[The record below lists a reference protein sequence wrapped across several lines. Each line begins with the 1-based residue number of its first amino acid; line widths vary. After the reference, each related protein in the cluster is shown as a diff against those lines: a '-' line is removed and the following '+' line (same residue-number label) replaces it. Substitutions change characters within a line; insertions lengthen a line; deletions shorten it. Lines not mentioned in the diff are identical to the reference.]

1 MTERLRAQNWAELLL
16 DPGAEP
22 LDAPAAASDPL
33 DWPGYPALRDDA
45 PGDEA
50 VRSWAGRVDAAAVVL
65 IAFDFAHLGGSMG
78 SGVGARV
85 VRAFA
90 EASRRRLPVVTV
102 TATGGARMQ
111 EGMVSLAQ
119 MTRTTIAAQAHRAA
133 GLLQLTVA
141 TDPTTGGVYVS
152 FAAQAD
158 LIAAEPGA
166 YVAFAGPRVAA
177 SMGGSEAAA
186 DGNRAEAALAHGLV
200 DAVVGRAELR
210 GWIAR
215 AVRAVAPGVP
225 VPVAPAPVEAAE
237 AAQGGGAWQ
246 RVLDARADARPRAGA
261 FLAHFTELTRLSGDR
276 SGGVDDGVICALG
289 RLHGRPLALIALDR
303 TPVTPAGYRT
313 AWRLLDTAERL
324 GLPVLTLVD
333 TPGATPAPQAE
344 RAGQAH
350 AIARTFDKLLAIAVP
365 TVCVVTGE
373 GGSGGALALASTDR
387 LLMQRGAVFS
397 VIAPEGAAAILHRD
411 PDRAPEVAELLQPT
425 AERLVALGI
434 ADDLVPDDPA
444 GALAHAAAALDELA
458 AIEPAALRAE
468 RHSRWLAIG
477 GGFDA

>member
-1 MTERLRAQNWAELLL
+1 VTERLRAKAWAMLLL
-16 DPGAEP
+16 DPEAECLDGDSLTGNP
-22 LDAPAAASDPL
+22 LH
-33 DWPGYPALRDDA
+33 WPGYEAARDDA

-50 VRSWAGRVDAAAVVL
+50 VRSWAGRVEGTAVVL

-90 EASRRRLPVVTV
+90 EAARRRLPVVTV

-119 MTRTTIAAQAHRAA
+119 MTRTTLAAQAHRAA
-133 GLLQLTVA
+133 GLLQLAVA

-158 LIAAEPGA
+158 LVVAEAGA

-186 DGNRAEAALAHGLV
+186 DGNRAEAAFAHGLV
-200 DAVVGRAELR
+200 DAVVARDDLRA
-210 GWIAR
+210 WIAR
-215 AVRAVAPGVP
+215 ALRATSAAVP
-225 VPVAPAPVEAAE
+225 VPVAPEPVEAA
-237 AAQGGGAWQ
+237 GGGSAWQ
-246 RVLDARADARPRAGA
+246 RVLDARADARPRASA
-261 FLAHFTELTRLSGDR
+261 YLTHFTELTRLSGDR
-276 SGGVDDGVICALG
+276 AGGVDDGVICALG
-289 RLHGRPLALIALDR
+289 RLHGRPLGLIALDR

-313 AWRLLDTAERL
+313 AWRLIETAGRL

-333 TPGATPAPQAE
+333 TPGATPAPEAE

-350 AIARTFDKLLAIAVP
+350 AIARTFDRLLAAPVP

-434 ADDLVPDDPA
+434 ADALVPDDPA
-444 GALAHAAAALDELA
+444 GALAHAAAALDDLA
-458 AIEPAALRAE
+458 AIESSALPAQRRA
-468 RHSRWLAIG
+468 RWLAVG

>member
-1 MTERLRAQNWAELLL
+1 VTERLRAQDWAELLL

-22 LDAPAAASDPL
+22 LDAPAAAADPL
-33 DWPGYPALRDDA
+33 EWPGYTALRDEA

-50 VRSWAGRVDAAAVVL
+50 VRSWAGRVDGGAVVL

-90 EASRRRLPVVTV
+90 EATRRRLPVVTV

-119 MTRTTIAAQAHRAA
+119 MTRTTIAAQAHRDA

-177 SMGGSEAAA
+177 SMGGDEAAA
-186 DGNRAEAALAHGLV
+186 AGNRAEAALAHGLV
-200 DAVVGRAELR
+200 DAVVARADLR
-210 GWIAR
+210 AWIAR

-225 VPVAPAPVEAAE
+225 VPVAPEPVEAA
-237 AAQGGGAWQ
+237 GGGAWR
-246 RVLDARADARPRAGA
+246 RVLDARADARPRAA
-261 FLAHFTELTRLSGDR
+261 AYLAHFTELTRLSGDR
-276 SGGVDDGVICALG
+276 AGGVDDGVICALG
-289 RLHGRPLALIALDR
+289 RLHGRPLALVALDR

-333 TPGATPAPQAE
+333 TPGATPAPEAE

-350 AIARTFDKLLAIAVP
+350 AIARTFDKLLAVAVP

-411 PDRAPEVAELLQPT
+411 PGRAAEVAELLQPT

-458 AIEPAALRAE
+458 AMDRAVLRAE